1 MGSILAFI
9 RPLYNLIRLRTLACA
24 LGRYK
29 SERILI
35 EAASCDA
42 QLVVF
47 LEAFIGGYPPGS
59 TLNISI
65 VYQTDNGK
73 KEFHKYHASAIDV
86 PGPEVEVDR
95 LAAMARKY
103 KVYLVMSVI
112 ERDNY
117 KLYCTMLFFD
127 SLGHYLGKHRKIMPT
142 TLKRII
148 CGLGMD
154 QQFQFMMLLLVLQ

>member
-103 KVYLVMSVI
+103 KVSLPREASKDNANNI
-112 ERDNY
+112 EAYNLRFGDGSTIPVYDALIGAAISWENRTPLLRSSMY
-117 KLYCTMLFFD
+117 TK
-127 SLGHYLGKHRKIMPT
+127 GHK
-142 TLKRII
+142 
-148 CGLGMD
+148 C
-154 QQFQFMMLLLVLQ
+154 VC